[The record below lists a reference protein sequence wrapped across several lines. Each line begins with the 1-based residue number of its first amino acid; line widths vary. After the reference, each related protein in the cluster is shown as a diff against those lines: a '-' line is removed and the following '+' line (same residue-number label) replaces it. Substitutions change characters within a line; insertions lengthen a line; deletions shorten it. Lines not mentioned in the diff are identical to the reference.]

1 VLAGLYRPHFPE
13 LKGFCPTEFVTPD
26 PKTFFTWVSLA
37 AHARLCTFAA
47 SNEPEMHSGEAVF
60 VELRLSLF
68 GVKRSIDLS
77 FLARFRN
84 TWVVLAASVLVI
96 PLTLWLLAPA
106 AVPDLAHGNV
116 AGAQALA
123 TGWAKGEMIVLVRHV
138 ERCDH
143 SKAACLSGND
153 GITDRSRSVAVAVGA
168 RFEQLGLNNADIYN
182 SPSMRTVQ
190 TAGYMFNHA
199 ASGDDWLINC
209 RGRMLQDA
217 LAHKIPGR
225 NLILVTHSECM
236 AQIEKDLNVPTS
248 SAGYGSSLF
257 VSAASPAAPKMLG
270 FIEASDWR
278 TVNTR

>member
-1 VLAGLYRPHFPE
+1 
-13 LKGFCPTEFVTPD
+13 
-26 PKTFFTWVSLA
+26 
-37 AHARLCTFAA
+37 
-47 SNEPEMHSGEAVF
+47 

-77 FLARFRN
+77 GLARFRN
-84 TWVVLAASVLVI
+84 AGVVLAVSALVI

-123 TGWAKGEMIVLVRHV
+123 TGWAKGDMIVLVRHV

-143 SKAACLSGND
+143 SPAPCLSGND

-168 RFEQLGLNNADIYN
+168 QFERLGLNNADIYN
-182 SPSMRTVQ
+182 SPMTRTVQ
-190 TAGYMFNHA
+190 TAGYMFNRA
-199 ASGDDWLINC
+199 TAGEDWLISC
-209 RGRMLQDA
+209 KGRMLQDA
-217 LAHKIPGR
+217 LAHKVPGR

-236 AQIEKDLNVPTS
+236 AQLEKDLKVPASTL
-248 SAGYGSSLF
+248 GYGSSLF
-257 VSAASPAAPKMLG
+257 VSAASLAAPKMLG

-278 TVNTR
+278 TVTTR

>member
-1 VLAGLYRPHFPE
+1 
-13 LKGFCPTEFVTPD
+13 
-26 PKTFFTWVSLA
+26 
-37 AHARLCTFAA
+37 
-47 SNEPEMHSGEAVF
+47 M
-60 VELRLSLF
+60 ELRLSLF

-77 FLARFRN
+77 GLARFRN
-84 TWVVLAASVLVI
+84 TWVVLAASLLVI

-123 TGWAKGEMIVLVRHV
+123 AGWARGDMIVLVRHV

-143 SKAACLSGND
+143 SKAACLSGSD

-168 RFEQLGLNNADIYN
+168 QFEQLGLDNADFYN
-182 SPSMRTVQ
+182 SPVMRTVQ
-190 TAGYMFNHA
+190 TAGYMFNRA
-199 ASGDDWLINC
+199 ASGEDWLINC
-209 RGRMLQDA
+209 KGRMLQDA
-217 LAHKIPGR
+217 LAHKVAGR

-236 AQIEKDLNVPTS
+236 AQIEKDLKVPAS
-248 SAGYGSSLF
+248 DLGYGSSLF

-278 TVNTR
+278 TVITR